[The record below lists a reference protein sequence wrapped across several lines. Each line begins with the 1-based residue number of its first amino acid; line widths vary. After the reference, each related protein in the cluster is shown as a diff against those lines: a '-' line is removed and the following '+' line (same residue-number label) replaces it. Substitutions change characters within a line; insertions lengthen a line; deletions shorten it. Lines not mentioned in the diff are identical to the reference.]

1 MKARTLNIALPT
13 ELVKEV
19 DKAARKEYKNRSE
32 LIREALYRYL
42 KDLQEREELFAYG
55 RSVVQKMGLK
65 SEKQVDKIVYQYRHG
80 KTKGRR

>member
-1 MKARTLNIALPT
+1 MKGKTFNIALPA

-42 KDLQEREELFAYG
+42 QDIEEREDLFAYG
-55 RSVVQKMGLK
+55 RSVTQKMGLK
-65 SEKQVDKIVYQYRHG
+65 SEKQINKIVHGYRHG
-80 KTKGRR
+80 KTKSRR

>member
-1 MKARTLNIALPT
+1 MKGKTFNIALPA

-42 KDLQEREELFAYG
+42 QDIEEREDLFAYG
-55 RSVVQKMGLK
+55 RSVTQKMGLK
-65 SEKQVDKIVYQYRHG
+65 SEKQVNKIVHEYRHG
-80 KTKGRR
+80 KTKSRR

>member
-1 MKARTLNIALPT
+1 MKAKTFNIALPA

-42 KDLQEREELFAYG
+42 QDVQEREELFAYG
-55 RSVVQKMGLK
+55 RRAADKLGIK
-65 SEKQVDKIVYQYRHG
+65 SESQVERIVHEYRHG
-80 KTKGRR
+80 KVKSRR

>member
-1 MKARTLNIALPT
+1 MKRKTFNIALPA

-42 KDLQEREELFAYG
+42 QDIKEREEIFAYAK
-55 RSVVQKMGLK
+55 SVARKMNLK
-65 SEKQVDKIVYQYRHG
+65 SEGQVNKIIYAYRHRR
-80 KTKGRR
+80 TKKR